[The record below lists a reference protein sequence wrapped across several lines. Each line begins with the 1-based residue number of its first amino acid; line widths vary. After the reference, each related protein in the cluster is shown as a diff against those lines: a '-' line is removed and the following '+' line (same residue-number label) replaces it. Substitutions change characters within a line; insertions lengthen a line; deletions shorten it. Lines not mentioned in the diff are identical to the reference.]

1 MQPKFLGAIVAAL
14 AAVFLLAW
22 KTPVTQD
29 GHSESALHERMED
42 LNSTL
47 RRVNRLVKDKQK
59 ISEAVDLVVE
69 MEHDVLDAK
78 GEVPPRADKL
88 EGAVRDS
95 FVLGYRRD
103 MIKLLVMLTEL
114 EMACLEGNT
123 DAAQAVVERLVSHRN
138 ASHELYQ
145 DEE

>member
-1 MQPKFLGAIVAAL
+1 MQTKFLGVIVAAL
-14 AAVFLLAW
+14 AAALLLAW

-29 GHSESALHERMED
+29 GGSESALHASMED

-47 RRVNRLVKDKQK
+47 RRVDRLIKDEQK

-69 MEHDVLDAK
+69 MEHDALDAK
-78 GEVPPRADKL
+78 GEVPPRAARL
-88 EGAVRDS
+88 EGAARDA

-103 MIKLLVMLTEL
+103 MIKLLVTLTEL
-114 EMACLEGNT
+114 EMACLEGQT

-138 ASHELYQ
+138 ASHDLYQ